1 MIALLAAGALALP
14 QWAGWKYERSIANTH
29 QGTIAIVVPPS
40 LYANAQRS
48 LADVR
53 IVTSAAAVPFA
64 IVTPPPPDNIQ
75 WVEAKLSDSGY
86 VPHHYSQTV
95 ADVGEHMSPYDNVE
109 LATTTSSF
117 ATSARVEASDD
128 RRSWRVI
135 RTGAP
140 IYDYASDGLAT
151 NLRVAIPPTTAR
163 YLRVVVARDD
173 FPITGI
179 RVAVST
185 TEPRELTRYGIA
197 VHDVTPAG
205 QKDSVFSLDGIR
217 DVPIERIEV
226 DSSTPRYARD
236 AEIQSNDGSG
246 WSTIS
251 QTQLFRSG
259 NNQTRSFDFGETQ
272 GTQWRL
278 VVHNGDDAPLGQIIV
293 RAFGAP
299 RRIVFDAHAGEY
311 VLIYGNPNATPVS
324 YDFAQTH
331 PAAFGS
337 SSALALG
344 APGINPA
351 FVSAG
356 DTRPWTE
363 RNRWLV
369 WVALGVAVLA
379 IGALS
384 IRALRGDPS
393 EPA

>member
-14 QWAGWKYERSIANTH
+14 QWSGWKYERSVASSR

-53 IVTSAAAVPFA
+53 IVTGAAAVPFA

-75 WVEAKLSDSGY
+75 WIEATLSDSGY
-86 VPHHYSQTV
+86 VPHRYSQIV
-95 ADVGEHMSPYDNVE
+95 ADVGTTTSLYDNVE

-128 RRSWRVI
+128 RRSWRIV

-163 YLRVVVARDD
+163 YLRVIVARDD

-179 RVAVST
+179 RVAVSA
-185 TEPRELTRYGIA
+185 TEPRELTRYGVA
-197 VHDVTPAG
+197 VHDVTPSG
-205 QKDSVFSLDGIR
+205 QKDSVFDLGGIR

-236 AEIQSNDGSG
+236 AEIQSSDGNG
-246 WSTIS
+246 WTTIS
-251 QTQLFRSG
+251 HAQLFRLA
-259 NNQTRSFDFGETQ
+259 NKRTRAFDFAEMQ

-278 VVHNGDDAPLGQIIV
+278 VVHNGDDAPLGQIVV

-299 RRIVFDAHAGEY
+299 RRIVFDALAGEY
-311 VLIYGNPNATPVS
+311 ILIYGNPKANPVT
-324 YDFAQTH
+324 YDYAQTH
-331 PAAFGS
+331 PAAFTS
-337 SSALALG
+337 RALALG
-344 APGINPA
+344 APGINPS
-351 FVSAG
+351 FVPAG

-369 WVALGVAVLA
+369 WVALGIAVLA
-379 IGALS
+379 VGALS
-384 IRALRGDPS
+384 IRALRSD
-393 EPA
+393 A